1 MLLQKLDIS
10 YKKLM
15 KDHTNNY
22 MSGRIRG
29 FTLIEVL
36 IVVAIIG
43 ILAALLIPNAITAI
57 QKSKQKSVMKDIV
70 SLATAAADHMSDNGE
85 WQINQS
91 GDMVSGSAFVQALSP
106 LYIKVCPITDYWG
119 EPYKAYVGADVA
131 IRNIDP
137 ADVGPDDF
145 LFESYGR
152 DSISDGWTYDP
163 LTPND
168 DCYVV
173 DSWQAFKND
182 LVNWNGYWIRS
193 PRVAQ

>member
-1 MLLQKLDIS
+1 M
-10 YKKLM
+10 
-15 KDHTNNY
+15 NNHINNP
-22 MSGRIRG
+22 MSGKIKG

-70 SLATAAADHMSDNGE
+70 SLATAATDYISDNAE

-91 GDMVSGSAFVQALSP
+91 GDIVPGSAFVQVLSP
-106 LYIKVCPITDYWG
+106 LYIKICPINDYWG
-119 EPYKAYVGADVA
+119 EPYKAYVGVDAA
-131 IRNIDP
+131 IRSINP

-145 LFESYGR
+145 LIESYGR

-168 DCYVV
+168 DYYVV
-173 DSWQAFKND
+173 DSHQSFRND
-182 LVNWNGYWIRS
+182 LINWNGYWLRS

>member
-1 MLLQKLDIS
+1 MTRK
-10 YKKLM
+10 
-15 KDHTNNY
+15 
-22 MSGRIRG
+22 IRG

-70 SLATAAADHMSDNGE
+70 SLATAATDHIGDNGE

-91 GDMVSGSAFVQALSP
+91 GDMAPGSAFVQALSP
-106 LYIKVCPITDYWG
+106 LYIKVCPINDYWG
-119 EPYKAYVGADVA
+119 EPYKAYVGVDVA
-131 IRNIDP
+131 IRSIDP
-137 ADVGPDDF
+137 ADIGPDDF

-152 DSISDGWTYDP
+152 DNISDGWTYDP

-168 DCYVV
+168 DYYVV
-173 DSWQAFKND
+173 DSHQAFRND
-182 LVNWNGYWIRS
+182 LISWNGYWIRA

>member
-1 MLLQKLDIS
+1 MDI
-10 YKKLM
+10 K
-15 KDHTNNY
+15 T
-22 MSGRIRG
+22 RG

-70 SLATAAADHMSDNGE
+70 SLASAAADHMTDNGE

-91 GDMVSGSAFVQALSP
+91 GDIVPGSAFVQALSP
-106 LYIKVCPITDYWG
+106 LYIKVCPINDYWG
-119 EPYKAYVGADVA
+119 ESYKAYVGADAA

-137 ADVGPDDF
+137 ADIGPDDF
-145 LFESYGR
+145 LIESYGR
-152 DSISDGWTYDP
+152 DNISDGWTYDP

-168 DCYVV
+168 DYYVV
-173 DSWQAFKND
+173 DSHQAFRND
-182 LVNWNGYWIRS
+182 LINWNGYWIRS

>member
-1 MLLQKLDIS
+1 
-10 YKKLM
+10 M
-15 KDHTNNY
+15 KDHTNNP
-22 MSGRIRG
+22 MSGRTRG

-70 SLATAAADHMSDNGE
+70 SLATAATDYISDNAE

-91 GDMVSGSAFVQALSP
+91 GDIVQGSAFVQALSP
-106 LYIKVCPITDYWG
+106 LYIKICPINDYWG
-119 EPYKAYVGADVA
+119 EPYKAYVGVDVA
-131 IRNIDP
+131 IRSIDP

-168 DCYVV
+168 DYYVV
-173 DSWQAFKND
+173 DSHQAFRND
-182 LVNWNGYWIRS
+182 LVNWNGYWLRS
-193 PRVAQ
+193 PKVAQ